1 MIILLDIL
9 KYLSLSTLDIFKHY
23 IKYQWYSITNTNN
36 STISYII

>member
-23 IKYQWYSITNTNN
+23 IKYQWYSITNN